1 MYSFCSVH
9 PIGLW
14 QTSKRFTSFT
24 KRRLRPSASAAPAAV
39 VRDTPVNYRPK
50 KTCAPRPYPSGK
62 SQRPKGRDTNKIGP
76 AARRHLMCRR
86 TTLGASAL
94 NRRCQT
100 KCATVVSGPF
110 RARFHGSFSWHG
122 RGFFTV
128 FPVSQLPRVI
138 DGARGTGNGTTR
150 DGDSDGSR
158 GGRTLRYCRRRRRPY
173 LLLTVYYYRPPPQ
186 REPKII
192 Q

>member
-1 MYSFCSVH
+1 MQ
-9 PIGLW
+9 PP
-14 QTSKRFTSFT
+14 
-24 KRRLRPSASAAPAAV
+24 RPSSATPPLIIDRRKRAPPD
-39 VRDTPVNYRPK
+39 RTRPTRANGPK
-50 KTCAPRPYPSGK
+50 DVIRTKSDRPRAG
-62 SQRPKGRDTNKIGP
+62 I
-76 AARRHLMCRR
+76 HLMCRR
-86 TTLGASAL
+86 TTIGASAL

-128 FPVSQLPRVI
+128 FPVSQPPRVI

-150 DGDSDGSR
+150 DDDSDGSR

-186 REPKII
+186 RESKII